1 MWRLRIPFVHVDGAE
16 AFAAFAEPG
25 FVKVAWAIRVSPL
38 DGGTHLELELRVSAT
53 DDAAW
58 RRFRRYF
65 RLIGP
70 ASRFI
75 RRSLLRVLL
84 RELGRPVPTRTG
96 RWPET
101 SGCPTRR
108 AS

>member
-1 MWRLRIPFVHVDGAE
+1 MHVDGAD
-16 AFAAFAEPG
+16 AFAAFAEPRY
-25 FVKVAWAIRVSPL
+25 VKVAWAIRVSPL

-53 DDAAW
+53 DDTAW

-65 RLIGP
+65 HLIGP
-70 ASRFI
+70 ASRYI

-84 RELGRPVPTRTG
+84 ARAGPPGSRRGPAG
-96 RWPET
+96 WPAT